1 MYVPRLRRARLA
13 DEGLAEETARA
24 AALAAPAMTLDV
36 VANLLNGIEEVFQA
50 AAGPEA
56 QQKYLDDVLARFI
69 ANGKPM
75 PRTREPAQQCTC
87 SCQCRTKEGLGVC
100 LRLT

>member
-1 MYVPRLRRARLA
+1 MLPTVGVESGTFATCVQFLGALHSLQPRLRRARLA
-13 DEGLAEETARA
+13 DEGLAEEDARA

-56 QQKYLDDVLARFI
+56 QQKYLDDVMRSRE
-69 ANGKPM
+69 
-75 PRTREPAQQCTC
+75 RTPP
-87 SCQCRTKEGLGVC
+87 EGEMDGS
-100 LRLT
+100 